1 NSGTEK
7 LLRYMSVMLRL
18 LAVLFI
24 YLVFGASF
32 DGLLRS
38 VAALQ
43 AGNNGN
49 EHLLGMSYVV
59 LVLQYITDV
68 LPYAFNVPVIF
79 AALRLLDAMRA
90 DRYSAET
97 VAAVRQL
104 SKLCAA
110 ALAVTLSV
118 NIGFNL
124 FQFLS
129 AKSLIVM
136 NGSVQ
141 LPVFSITF
149 VLAVLLISRLV
160 TENKQLKD
168 DVDMFI

>member
-1 NSGTEK
+1 
-7 LLRYMSVMLRL
+7 
-18 LAVLFI
+18 
-24 YLVFGASF
+24 
-32 DGLLRS
+32 
-38 VAALQ
+38 
-43 AGNNGN
+43 
-49 EHLLGMSYVV
+49 
-59 LVLQYITDV
+59 
-68 LPYAFNVPVIF
+68 VIF